1 MAQEGDVLVVDAGAI
16 PDTGLWGGLMTRMA
30 LRKKIGGLII
40 DGGVRDS
47 QELISL
53 GFPVFARAVSPQGGF
68 KASPGSVNVPVSCGG
83 TAVHPGDL
91 VAADA
96 DGVVVVASADAADI
110 LAKAQTV
117 QAKEAAL
124 IEKMDAGETLFSLL
138 GLGESL
144 NRLGLKIPE

>member
-1 MAQEGDVLVVDAGAI
+1 M
-16 PDTGLWGGLMTRMA
+16 
-30 LRKKIGGLII
+30 
-40 DGGVRDS
+40 
-47 QELISL
+47 
-53 GFPVFARAVSPQGGF
+53 SPQGGF
-68 KASPGSVNVPVSCGG
+68 KASPGSVNIPVSCGG

-96 DGVVVVASADAADI
+96 DGVVVVASADAPDI
-110 LAKAQTV
+110 LVKAQAI

-124 IEKMDAGETLFSLL
+124 IEKMDRGETLFSLL